1 MSFFTIPGPIVICNF
16 SARANRHRRYRHRQ
30 LSENKLTFS
39 ASISILY
46 PRHNGQLLT
55 KRMHT
60 FIGVDVSCQS
70 NIRRMQNWH
79 WRWWGNPHAY
89 IYQLIKG
96 PSEGDAGFFFSLYIA
111 DAVPLKFLLSFH
123 MKGFY
128 ISCLSWHGYTCLIS
142 SPSAEPSRLQALSR
156 GALEEECRL
165 LGRLTTNWLHRSSWW
180 INCFI
185 HRLINSLFTRE
196 VLSFTFQI
204 VFGSTLFTATLHP
217 RLCTEEFKTFCSLK
231 AWILSRLHLWC
242 CFYSLNFHFVSN
254 NVKLA
259 KKFFFFFLQGAH
271 EYYTLCTLFN
281 FSLLKFDFS

>member
-1 MSFFTIPGPIVICNF
+1 MRQSSCIYI
-16 SARANRHRRYRHRQ
+16 SADKGAVRGRRW
-30 LSENKLTFS
+30 L
-39 ASISILY
+39 
-46 PRHNGQLLT
+46 
-55 KRMHT
+55 
-60 FIGVDVSCQS
+60 
-70 NIRRMQNWH
+70 
-79 WRWWGNPHAY
+79 
-89 IYQLIKG
+89 
-96 PSEGDAGFFFSLYIA
+96 FFSLYIA

-156 GALEEECRL
+156 GAVEEECRL

-204 VFGSTLFTATLHP
+204 VFVSTLFTSTLHP

-242 CFYSLNFHFVSN
+242 CFCSLNFHFVSN

-259 KKFFFFFLQGAH
+259 NFFIFFIFFYKVHMSTIL
-271 EYYTLCTLFN
+271 YVPCLILVY
-281 FSLLKFDFS
+281 